1 MGLLPFMLIF
11 STSAFVNFQQ
21 ALNNFNNALED
32 HDLKH
37 DQILKGKTLAKMIQ
51 AADRLTLHEL
61 RELLRV
67 IYVFLTLY

>member
-37 DQILKGKTLAKMIQ
+37 DHKSLAKMIQ

-67 IYVFLTLY
+67 IYVFIKLH